1 MLGFYFILRGMSL
14 SSLNVRNTLV
24 SFSSTTLQK
33 VQGISDLLSEL
44 SECQHHNEARS
55 INVIRSLGDKESLSQ
70 QNV

>member
-1 MLGFYFILRGMSL
+1 MFL
-14 SSLNVRNTLV
+14 SSLKVRNTSV
-24 SFSSTTLQK
+24 SSSTTLQE

-55 INVIRSLGDKESLSQ
+55 INVIRSLWDKESLSQ